1 MVTSVVSDA
10 MSVIMACP
18 IDSVLCLAVD
28 CADFDAYKSLPAA
41 LSYNGI
47 VCGLSGWNSDKCVA
61 YFQSNKPVAYKV
73 G

>member
-1 MVTSVVSDA
+1 MVADVVDNA
-10 MSVIMACP
+10 MTVIMAVP
-18 IDSVLCLAVD
+18 IDGVLCLAVD
-28 CADFDAYKSLPAA
+28 CENFDAYKRLPAA